1 MNTLEISIAI
11 FKALNFDLYK
21 NDVRGREKKLVEA
34 INDYL
39 EHTQKFWIEQEKI
52 DSENA
57 LGETR
62 ASVLVWYS
70 RALVQ
75 MGCRIDKRFG
85 FDFKNATVFENGF
98 FEPQRFPED
107 EEKLMIIRK
116 EINEKKAVLL
126 NGWEPEVSW

>member
-1 MNTLEISIAI
+1 MNTLEITISI
-11 FKALNFDLYK
+11 FKALNFDLFK

-39 EHTQKFWIEQEKI
+39 EHTQRFWIEQEKV
-52 DSENA
+52 DSENE
-57 LGETR
+57 LGEMGG
-62 ASVLVWYS
+62 SVLVWYS

-75 MGCRIDKRFG
+75 MGCRIDKTFG

-98 FEPQRFPED
+98 FEPQCFPED
-107 EEKLMIIRK
+107 EDKRRIIRK

-126 NGWEPEVSW
+126 NGWEPEVS